1 MRRRA
6 LSTASQTPET
16 TEVVSYTPAARIKEG
31 GFIRRSNGS
40 WQEITSLVQV
50 TSPAKFAMVTLADGF
65 EVSVPHTREVA
76 YRTAKQ
82 QAKATDGAL

>member
-1 MRRRA
+1 M
-6 LSTASQTPET
+6 PET
-16 TEVVSYTPAARIKEG
+16 ELVRFTPAARIKEG

-50 TSPAKFAMVTLADGF
+50 LSPAKFAMVELADGF
-65 EVSVPHTREVA
+65 KVNIPHTREVI

-82 QAKATDGAL
+82 QAAIVAKAGV